1 VNHIFLKGGVL
12 ITSKVIELKN
22 LMKKYGDKKVVNNL
36 SLEICKGEIFGFLGP
51 NGAGK
56 STSINMMV
64 GLIKPDD
71 GEVIFNGSE
80 KSFTRTDIGICPQ
93 DIVLWNQLTC
103 YENLYFMG
111 KMYEVPK
118 KILKERI
125 DKILKQLQLEDKKDE
140 LVSNLSGGMKR
151 RMNIAMATIHN
162 PPILVLD
169 EPSEGLDPQ
178 TRRVLWEYIKY
189 QKKMD
194 NTVILTTHLMDEAD
208 KLSDRVAIIDH
219 GKLLKLDTP
228 EKLKQMIGK
237 GDKVTIELEDKT
249 DTDEI
254 IKLLEKINGINK
266 LYDADGKINIIILD
280 AIKKLPDII
289 HLIEKNNSKISD
301 ISIRQNTLEDVFIEL
316 TGRQLRD

>member
-1 VNHIFLKGGVL
+1 MKPFIKGGDL
-12 ITSKVIELKN
+12 ITTKIIELKN
-22 LMKKYGDKKVVNNL
+22 LMKKYGDKTVVNNL
-36 SLEICKGEIFGFLGP
+36 SLEIYKGELFGFLGP

-64 GLIKPDD
+64 GLIEPDG
-71 GEVIFNGSE
+71 GEIIFNGSD
-80 KSFTRTDIGICPQ
+80 KSFTKADIGICPQ
-93 DIVLWNQLTC
+93 DIVLWDQLTC
-103 YENLYFMG
+103 YENLYLMG

-118 KILKERI
+118 KIVKERI

-140 LVSNLSGGMKR
+140 LISNLSGGMKR

-162 PPILVLD
+162 PAILVLD

-189 QKKMD
+189 QKEMD

-237 GDKVTIELEDKT
+237 GDKVIIELEDKA
-249 DTDEI
+249 DNDNI
-254 IKLLEKINGINK
+254 IKILEKINGINN
-266 LYDADGKINIIILD
+266 LYNVDGKINIIILD
-280 AIKKLPDII
+280 AI
-289 HLIEKNNSKISD
+289 
-301 ISIRQNTLEDVFIEL
+301 
-316 TGRQLRD
+316 